1 MEYKILK
8 NKTIFTIEFLTYNK
22 SILKSIQNQL
32 IGSTIS
38 NNYKSITFNALNVK
52 TYNEYK
58 NENNINYNII
68 LQMIFSLS
76 KQLEYLIN
84 NETKIFFI
92 YNIKNIIVID
102 NKFIYL
108 SNNHLIDL
116 NENKTIHIKSPFC
129 KEEEFISPELKNI
142 TYIPYIINYKTI
154 YYSLGCLV
162 IYTLTNININN
173 IKKEK
178 EEEKEKEIDLIL
190 TCIKDTKLFYLIKRC
205 INKDL
210 KKRTILYI

>member
-1 MEYKILK
+1 MEYKIIK

-76 KQLEYLIN
+76 KQLDYLIN
-84 NETKIFFI
+84 NESKIFLI
-92 YNIKNIIVID
+92 YNSKNIIVVD
-102 NKFIYL
+102 DKFIYL